1 MALSRGMNQEA
12 SQDTDLGLLDAT
24 LMQNLQD
31 RFCDANNVY
40 LVCLS
45 RTHGVVTKAYGS
57 KEELAYIHGLTGVE
71 RHMTLMN
78 RLLDDGIESVLEEDC
93 GNDLVKM
100 CGVSIKI
107 GGKTAAIWI
116 VIGIMDREDGDV
128 PSYVM
133 RTTPERYDKSLEFL
147 ETLSKQMFAV
157 KMEELMAQEAVL
169 KCRESEP
176 TMEPDIPRNEVRT
189 SS

>member
-1 MALSRGMNQEA
+1 MNQEA

-45 RTHGVVTKAYGS
+45 RTRGVVTKAYGS

-93 GNDLVKM
+93 GNDLVKVM
-100 CGVSIKI
+100 RRVHQ
-107 GGKTAAIWI
+107 
-116 VIGIMDREDGDV
+116 DRREDGGNLD
-128 PSYVM
+128 
-133 RTTPERYDKSLEFL
+133 RH
-147 ETLSKQMFAV
+147 
-157 KMEELMAQEAVL
+157 
-169 KCRESEP
+169 
-176 TMEPDIPRNEVRT
+176 RNHGSGRRGCSILCHAHDAGTV
-189 SS
+189 

>member
-45 RTHGVVTKAYGS
+45 RTRGVVTKAYGS

-107 GGKTAAIWI
+107 GGKNRAALIRTASTRSIWSRKNAGLTI
-116 VIGIMDREDGDV
+116 TGQESTGSTEEVYFCI
-128 PSYVM
+128 PSM
-133 RTTPERYDKSLEFL
+133 R
-147 ETLSKQMFAV
+147 
-157 KMEELMAQEAVL
+157 
-169 KCRESEP
+169 
-176 TMEPDIPRNEVRT
+176 
-189 SS
+189 

>member
-107 GGKTAAIWI
+107 GG
-116 VIGIMDREDGDV
+116 EDGGNLDRHWNHGAGRRGC
-128 PSYVM
+128 S
-133 RTTPERYDKSLEFL
+133 
-147 ETLSKQMFAV
+147 
-157 KMEELMAQEAVL
+157 VL
-169 KCRESEP
+169 CHAHDAG
-176 TMEPDIPRNEVRT
+176 TV
-189 SS
+189 

>member
-45 RTHGVVTKAYGS
+45 RTRGVVTKAYGS

-78 RLLDDGIESVLEEDC
+78 RLLDDESKVCSKRIVE
-93 GNDLVKM
+93 M
-100 CGVSIKI
+100 
-107 GGKTAAIWI
+107 IW
-116 VIGIMDREDGDV
+116 
-128 PSYVM
+128 
-133 RTTPERYDKSLEFL
+133 
-147 ETLSKQMFAV
+147 
-157 KMEELMAQEAVL
+157 
-169 KCRESEP
+169 
-176 TMEPDIPRNEVRT
+176 
-189 SS
+189 

>member
-45 RTHGVVTKAYGS
+45 RAHGVVTKAYGS

-93 GNDLVKM
+93 GNDLE
-100 CGVSIKI
+100 I
-107 GGKTAAIWI
+107 GRA
-116 VIGIMDREDGDV
+116 
-128 PSYVM
+128 S
-133 RTTPERYDKSLEFL
+133 
-147 ETLSKQMFAV
+147 
-157 KMEELMAQEAVL
+157 
-169 KCRESEP
+169 CRE
-176 TMEPDIPRNEVRT
+176 RV
-189 SS
+189 

>member
-12 SQDTDLGLLDAT
+12 SQDADLGLLDAT

-93 GNDLVKM
+93 ENVRRVHQDR
-100 CGVSIKI
+100 
-107 GGKTAAIWI
+107 
-116 VIGIMDREDGDV
+116 REDGGNLD
-128 PSYVM
+128 
-133 RTTPERYDKSLEFL
+133 RH
-147 ETLSKQMFAV
+147 
-157 KMEELMAQEAVL
+157 
-169 KCRESEP
+169 
-176 TMEPDIPRNEVRT
+176 RNHGSGRCGCSILCHAHDAGTV
-189 SS
+189 

>member
-45 RTHGVVTKAYGS
+45 RTRGVVTKAYGS

-93 GNDLVKM
+93 GNDLKYRYIKM
-100 CGVSIKI
+100 K
-107 GGKTAAIWI
+107 GKATS
-116 VIGIMDREDGDV
+116 DRIAE
-128 PSYVM
+128 
-133 RTTPERYDKSLEFL
+133 L
-147 ETLSKQMFAV
+147 
-157 KMEELMAQEAVL
+157 EELFEQNRDNAKIREMKRDVEEYERTVKRKVQLEEQARLKEREAERLNENASRL
-169 KCRESEP
+169 K
-176 TMEPDIPRNEVRT
+176 NK
-189 SS
+189 